1 MKLSVIIPLYNEIKT
16 IEEIVVR
23 VQEVKI
29 AKEIIIVDDFSRDGS
44 RAKAIELA
52 GKYRNIQTIRQEYNQ
67 GKGAALRKGFAAAAG
82 DIIIIQD
89 ADLEY
94 DPNEY
99 PALIKPICDGDADVV
114 YGSRFLG
121 GPRRVL
127 FFWHMV
133 GNKTLTLLTNALYN
147 ISLTDMETCYKAF
160 RRDIVRQLT
169 TRSKRF
175 GFEPEFT
182 AKVAK
187 MGFRIYEVPISYRGR
202 GYHEGKKITWFD
214 GFKALF
220 CIVWFRF
227 FN

>member
-1 MKLSVIIPLYNEIKT
+1 MKLPVIVPLYNEIEA
-16 IEEIVVR
+16 IEEIVARVR
-23 VQEVKI
+23 KVKI
-29 AKEIIIVDDFSRDGS
+29 KKEIIIVDGFSRDGS
-44 RAKAIELA
+44 REKAIELA
-52 GKYRNIQTIRQEYNQ
+52 GTHPNIQTICQEYNQ
-67 GKGAALRKGFAAAAG
+67 GKGAALRRGFTAACG

-94 DPNEY
+94 DPKEY
-99 PALIKPICDGDADVV
+99 PALIKPIYDGDADVV

-121 GPRRVL
+121 SPRRAL

-133 GNKTLTLLTNALYN
+133 GNKLLTLLTNALYDL
-147 ISLTDMETCYKAF
+147 SLTDMETCYKAF
-160 RRDIVRQLT
+160 RRDVVNQFTI
-169 TRSKRF
+169 RSKRF

-187 MGFRIYEVPISYRGR
+187 AGFRIYEIPIGYRGR